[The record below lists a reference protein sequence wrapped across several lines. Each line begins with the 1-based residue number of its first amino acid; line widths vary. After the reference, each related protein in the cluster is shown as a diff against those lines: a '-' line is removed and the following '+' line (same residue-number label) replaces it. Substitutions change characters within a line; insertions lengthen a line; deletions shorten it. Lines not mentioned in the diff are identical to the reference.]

1 MKIGILGAGHIAG
14 TFAGMLR
21 HLKEVQC
28 YAVASRDLEK
38 AKAFAG
44 QYGFMKAYGS
54 YEEMLSDEEV
64 ELVYVATP
72 HSHHYAHMKMC
83 IEAGKHVLCE
93 KAFTVNAGQAEE
105 IFALAD
111 KKGVL
116 VTEAIWTRYMPSRKI
131 INDLLAE
138 GVIGEVKTLTANLD
152 YAISDKERLIRP
164 ELAGGAL
171 LDVGVYTLNF
181 ALMHFGDRIADM
193 KSVVQLTET
202 GVDGQNVMILSYE
215 DGRQAIL
222 TSGMYA
228 YSDRQGIFYG
238 SKGFMTVDNIN
249 DPLEVKLY
257 NEKQE
262 FVKAISMPEQINGYE
277 YEILETI
284 ECIKKGEKECPSMP
298 HKDTLKVLRMMDE
311 FRREWGVRYPEEI
324 ERV

>member
-14 TFAGMLR
+14 VFAGMLQ
-21 HLKEVQC
+21 HLEEAER
-28 YAVASRDLEK
+28 YAVASRSLEK
-38 AKAFAG
+38 AEAFAG
-44 QYGFMKAYGS
+44 QYGFEKAYAS
-54 YEEMLSDEEV
+54 YEEMLSDHEV

-131 INDLLAE
+131 INELLAE

-181 ALMHFGDRIADM
+181 ALMHFGNNIANI
-193 KSVVQLTET
+193 KSTVHLTET
-202 GVDGQNVMILSYE
+202 GVDGQNAMILSYE
-215 DGRQAIL
+215 DSRLAVL
-222 TSGMYA
+222 TSGMYG

-238 SKGFMTVDNIN
+238 SNGFMCVDNIN
-249 DPLEVKLY
+249 DPLEVKIY

-262 FVKAISMPEQINGYE
+262 LVKAVSMPEQINGYE
-277 YEILETI
+277 YELLETI
-284 ECIKKGEKECPSMP
+284 ECIKKGAKECPSMP
-298 HKDTLKVLRMMDE
+298 HEDTLKVMRMMDE
-311 FRREWGVRYPEEI
+311 LRREWGVCYPEEI
-324 ERV
+324 EKI